1 MRILD
6 LITVVVPPSLP
17 CAMTVGTVYSQSRL
31 KEKNIFCISPARINV
46 AGKIKVN
53 TRGGFK
59 VKNHFHP
66 TSGVPVLGLCKAE
79 SLFSASGCLL
89 DLVAIFCAPNGCF
102 KGHTIVKIT
111 NTRVIIRSIAGFVC
125 GLITTNC
132 HLSCKAFYT

>member
-59 VKNHFHP
+59 VKQMGGYKV
-66 TSGVPVLGLCKAE
+66 TLILVS
-79 SLFSASGCLL
+79 SAIKSYQ
-89 DLVAIFCAPNGCF
+89 IYQQN
-102 KGHTIVKIT
+102 
-111 NTRVIIRSIAGFVC
+111 S
-125 GLITTNC
+125 
-132 HLSCKAFYT
+132 SE

>member
-66 TSGVPVLGLCKAE
+66 TSVVPVMGLCKAE
-79 SLFSASGCLL
+79 SLFSASGCL
-89 DLVAIFCAPNGCF
+89 
-102 KGHTIVKIT
+102 
-111 NTRVIIRSIAGFVC
+111 
-125 GLITTNC
+125 
-132 HLSCKAFYT
+132 